1 MIYCFDTS
9 AVNQLCDD
17 PDRKAIVGGLLA
29 AHSMCITAVNCV
41 EVLETKNESRRE
53 QLQLL
58 LRELARGQEPLALP
72 VDLLKILTLE
82 YGAGRNRPD
91 SNRLN
96 YGMSVDDYFTLDGK
110 EKTELDD
117 LRRRWAASF
126 EVFAKVRPTLAQ
138 IFKDGKAKR
147 PSSFAVLIRD
157 HYKEEAFLFSMMEN
171 LYQITGE
178 PLPANKLADF
188 FAVIPEWP
196 VVLLGLAYASYARS
210 MKEQGYGHKGKAGA
224 IDLWSS
230 AYLLHVDVFVT
241 HDKDQFH
248 GFRLANTANP
258 RPSRALRYSQ
268 LRKGLMIG

>member
-17 PDRKAIVGGLLA
+17 ADRKAIVPGLLA
-29 AHSMCITAVNCV
+29 AHSVYLTAVNCV
-41 EVLETKNESRRE
+41 EVLETKNEVRRE

-58 LRELARGQEPLALP
+58 LREIAQGQEPLALP

-96 YGMSVDDYFTLDGK
+96 YGMSVDDYFTLEGK
-110 EKTELDD
+110 EKKELQD
-117 LRRRWAASF
+117 LRTQWAASF
-126 EVFAKVRPTLAQ
+126 EVFAKVRPSLEQ

-147 PSSFAVLIRD
+147 PSSFAALIRE
-157 HYKEEAFLFSMMEN
+157 HYKEEAFLFSMMED

-178 PLPANKLADF
+178 KLPANKLADF
-188 FAVIPEWP
+188 FAGIPEWP

-210 MKEQGYGHKGKAGA
+210 MKEEGYGHKGKAGA

-230 AYLLHVDVFVT
+230 AYLLHADVFVT
-241 HDKDQFH
+241 HDKDQFY

-258 RPSRALRYSQ
+258 RPTRALRYTEF
-268 LRKGLMIG
+268 RNGLMIG